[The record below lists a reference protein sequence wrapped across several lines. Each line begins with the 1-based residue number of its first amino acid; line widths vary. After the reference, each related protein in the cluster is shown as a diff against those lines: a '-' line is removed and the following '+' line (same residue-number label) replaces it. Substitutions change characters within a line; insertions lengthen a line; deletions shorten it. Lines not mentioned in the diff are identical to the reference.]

1 MPIEIEY
8 GLKHDIV
15 NESRV
20 PQGWL
25 DDKGPPPL
33 INPAAIDSDE
43 ALARVA
49 KCYLDNAILC
59 LNEAARRGLKV
70 GAELDT
76 MTVNHAGGAISRQF
90 TIHKFYVS
98 KDLIKC

>member
-8 GLKHDIV
+8 GLKNDIV

-25 DDKGPPPL
+25 ADKRTPPL
-33 INPAAIDSDE
+33 LNPAAIETDE

-59 LNEAARRGLKV
+59 LNEAIRRGLKV
-70 GAELDT
+70 GAELDNVIT
-76 MTVNHAGGAISRQF
+76 AHAGGTTSRKFAI
-90 TIHKFYVS
+90 HEFYIS